1 MRQYVGTVGPKGQV
15 TLPIEVRK
23 ELGISPSDK
32 VIIVVKAGSAVVRR
46 QSSLLEGYR
55 SIRAKKPGTLT
66 DDDITRIAQ
75 EEAVRDFLREDED
88 TDD

>member
-15 TLPIEVRK
+15 TLPSEVRK

-32 VIIVVKAGSAVVRR
+32 VIIEVKSGCAVVRR

-55 SIRAKKPGTLT
+55 SIRAKRPGTLT
-66 DDDITRIAQ
+66 DEEMTRLAEEVALRDALNEDIG
-75 EEAVRDFLREDED
+75 D
-88 TDD
+88 